1 MENRLIR
8 DIKFYLLSQY
18 FWWRSFLVYRGQAA
32 LWLIDSFIGIVY
44 SYLTVAVIYT
54 VSAGIAGWNY
64 YQMLFLVSTA
74 TIVMNALYYN
84 VNIGWLMEL
93 LRRGGMDPYLIRPYG
108 RISIFLSS
116 QEGLGS
122 ASAILGAFLVLLYSA
137 FQIGVTPV
145 SLLAYVVLLVVGG
158 ITLVLFTLM
167 LIMLFYHLLR
177 SAQFVNRLLSFVQK
191 ASQYPLIVYG
201 FVGQLVF
208 TLLIPVGFASYYPA
222 EAFLSGISP
231 MEFFEALLIAF
242 SISAVS
248 YVAFN
253 KLQVY
258 YTSGG
263 G

>member
-1 MENRLIR
+1 MENRLVR
-8 DIKFYLLSQY
+8 DIRFYLLSQY
-18 FWWRSFLVYRGQAA
+18 YWWRGFLVYREQAVM
-32 LWLIDSFIGIVY
+32 WLVY
-44 SYLTVAVIYT
+44 SLINIAYSYITVAVIYT
-54 VSAGIAGWNY
+54 VSSGIAGWTY

-74 TIVMNALYYN
+74 TIVMNTLYYN
-84 VNIGWLMEL
+84 VNIGWLMDL

-122 ASAILGAFLVLLYSA
+122 GSAILGGFAVLLYAA
-137 FQIGVTPV
+137 FQIGFNPV
-145 SLLAYVVLLVVGG
+145 GLLAYIVLLVAGG

-177 SAQFVNRLLSFVQK
+177 SAQFVQKLVNFVQS
-191 ASQYPLIVYG
+191 ASQYPLAVYG
-201 FVGQLVF
+201 FAGQLVF
-208 TLLIPVGFASYYPA
+208 TLVLPVGFAAYYPA

-231 MEFFEALLIAF
+231 IGFAEALLIAF
-242 SISAVS
+242 AISAIS
-248 YVAFN
+248 YAGFN